1 MLLIGEVDCAMWRVE
16 RVEVEVVADGMLCV
30 CVAHGFQNTLE

>member
-1 MLLIGEVDCAMWRVE
+1 MWRVE